1 MANFVKKKREAESK
15 VSKSES
21 SEEIDLNNKEIF
33 VGQVASDD
41 NTICTRGTESSIIT
55 ILRNSRREHFF
66 DARIKLYR
74 EKLSLME
81 KEGMMRL
88 SSGLGAREKIPGCC
102 KANRY
107 QVYRILVTI
116 LGASF
121 VLLAVSGI
129 LLLALLPKIAEI
141 QIRNSKM
148 VIREIDVF
156 QISRQNGET
165 SFEVESVLD
174 VEKLSRHKAQFI
186 HSLMQVSYGVGQ
198 EKARLLGELYVS
210 HMFENGDG
218 SLTAR
223 GRFTI
228 KNRDSVNELITRMT
242 SAMNQGQREEGADE
256 KLTFYGKGLTSLRIF
271 GILVNNVNVDR
282 EVSYS
287 LTSRLAG
294 SPEGGSSW
302 REGPG
307 KRISPDN
314 ASFLHQ
320 SGFKMHG
327 IWLNSHRNNG
337 LRVNIEFELDVEKFL
352 GSDLEGKGRKGSF
365 LPKFHMENIGN
376 LRFDVLFRG
385 EQITEVI
392 WYDVNLRPG
401 SNVWSVSLNFPEKLN
416 NGHKSL
422 IMEIIQK
429 GDISKESLT
438 IRGGESSGGE
448 EAFSDIFKNFEMKIP
463 LSVVK
468 SAVES
473 ELGGLSPEGGGVGVL
488 DRLVQFVQVSHI
500 QILQDSEDLGIRARV
515 KAGYVNPL
523 GDHLPVS
530 LNSMV
535 LSSQLVDQKNYYGDL
550 TLRLDEVVSRD
561 QASAFRSLVEESSRS
576 SPAVISMIESGNGSS
591 QQQRRAPRMQ
601 PKYES
606 FIESSENKEGSS
618 QHVNKCKP
626 SNGEE
631 INGPLKLNACY
642 NIQEFDMDL
651 KINTDSVK
659 PEVKSRWVENM
670 VFNYRKLET
679 RDSSLDAKITSVF
692 GESDFNGISIR
703 RNLLSNK
710 SKIQLLGTEESLL
723 DEDDYNFDN
732 YYKEDEESEDTA
744 ETFSVK
750 NLTNLIDANSV
761 KILGEGF
768 NDSWMTKVRVNH
780 SDTLSRLGLD
790 KLDVGPLGIL
800 ISFDG
805 SSIGFIGTNNFRI
818 EKNSTIEL
826 LGVIKP
832 DHDSGTHEI
841 NHSLTQFIKSMIT
854 GDRSEIQGKNFSL
867 EFNTGEQGKKN
878 CIKYFN
884 YPKYLSEEDY
894 SGWLRN
900 EEFPPVGED
909 IKTPAK
915 KRKGWIGKLLNGQ
928 RIEIPVTVFDDFTEL
943 NIQKY
948 LDRGMESNSDLIKE
962 SLCRVQ
968 SVFNNDIEFE
978 HSVDSDRK
986 EIKKAIGDKLSER
999 NIVLSNIMFQL
1010 FMGKRENDLEIPIG
1024 GVFDLRVPNIISKEL
1039 YMAVSSVRYRLN
1051 VYERA
1056 TERSILEFEHMQDFH
1071 DLSEESGDL
1080 PLKKEKTE
1088 HLDMK
1093 FNLDAPSLKL
1103 HDDHHQLT
1111 NTLYSLLNLPS
1122 IASEKVSDLVIKSSL
1137 DLGLV
1142 SSIGVLKLD
1151 NILLTADVGIPEC
1164 KRRLK
1169 ALQASETESSI
1180 NSIFKVESIQV
1191 QKIRLILPPRGID
1204 IQINTVIRVP
1214 NYVEDIKFDLVMGQ
1228 CVFELKN
1235 QESHLLAIVKTPRQ
1249 VIIGNNRVTESVCHG
1264 FVPAKSWLPMMNL
1277 VGSDESNDEELLI
1290 RAISTPH
1297 GIPYWLVPMFKFIRL
1312 PASST
1317 LSSLEST
1324 EFGSVTFS

>member
-1 MANFVKKKREAESK
+1 MVDFVKKKREAESK

-21 SEEIDLNNKEIF
+21 SEDIDLNKEVF
-33 VGQVASDD
+33 VSQIASDD

-81 KEGMMRL
+81 REGMMRL
-88 SSGLGAREKIPGCC
+88 SRGLGARERLLGCC
-102 KANRY
+102 KVNRY
-107 QVYRILVTI
+107 QVYRILVT
-116 LGASF
+116 LFGAAF
-121 VLLAVSGI
+121 VLLAVFGI
-129 LLLALLPKIAEI
+129 LLLALLPKIAET
-141 QIRNSKM
+141 QIRNSRM

-165 SFEVESVLD
+165 SFEVDSVLD
-174 VEKLSRHKAQFI
+174 VEKVSRYKAQFI
-186 HSLMQVSYGVGQ
+186 HSLMQVSYGIGK
-198 EKARLLGELYVS
+198 EDARLLGELYVS
-210 HMFENGDG
+210 HMFENQDG

-228 KNRDSVNELITRMT
+228 KSRDSVNELITRMT
-242 SAMNQGQREEGADE
+242 SAMNRSHTDGGGSEE
-256 KLTFYGKGLTSLRIF
+256 KVTFYGKGLMSLRIF
-271 GILVNNVNVDR
+271 GILVNNVNVSR
-282 EVSYS
+282 EMSYS
-287 LTSRLAG
+287 LAGRVVG
-294 SPEGGSSW
+294 SPEGDSPG
-302 REGPG
+302 REGPER
-307 KRISPDN
+307 KVSPEN
-314 ASFLHQ
+314 GSFLHQ

-327 IWLNSHRNNG
+327 IWLNSSIPDG
-337 LRVNIEFELDVEKFL
+337 VRVNLEFELDVEKFL
-352 GSDLEGKGRKGSF
+352 GNDLDRKGSRGSF

-376 LRFDVLFRG
+376 LRFDVLYRG
-385 EQITEVI
+385 EHITEVT

-401 SNVWSVSLNFPEKLN
+401 SNVWSVSLSFPEKLN

-422 IMEIIQK
+422 IMDMIQNT
-429 GDISKESLT
+429 DISKESLT
-438 IRGGESSGGE
+438 IRGEESSGGE
-448 EAFSDIFKNFEMKIP
+448 EVFSDMFKDFEIKIP

-468 SAVES
+468 SVVES
-473 ELGGLSPEGGGVGVL
+473 ELRGMIPEGSRTVMI

-500 QILQDSEDLGIRARV
+500 QIIQDSEDLGIRARV

-535 LSSQLVDQKNYYGDL
+535 LSSQLVDQNIYYGDI
-550 TLRLDEVVSRD
+550 TLRLDEVGLRD
-561 QASAFRSLVEESSRS
+561 QVSAFRGLIESSRG
-576 SPAVISMIESGNGSS
+576 SPEIISMIESGSGSS
-591 QQQRRAPRMQ
+591 QLQRRAPRMQ
-601 PKYES
+601 SKRES
-606 FIESSENKEGSS
+606 FIEGRSENWEKGD
-618 QHVNKCKP
+618 QHINKCKS
-626 SNGEE
+626 SNAGEAS
-631 INGPLKLNACY
+631 GPLKLNACY
-642 NIQEFDMDL
+642 NVQEFDMDL
-651 KINTDSVK
+651 RINTDSVK
-659 PEVKSRWVENM
+659 PEVKSRWVES
-670 VFNYRKLET
+670 VFFNHRQLET
-679 RDSSLDAKITSVF
+679 RESSVDANITSVF
-692 GESDFNGISIR
+692 GESEFNGISIK
-703 RNLLSNK
+703 RNLLSGK
-710 SKIQLLGTEESLL
+710 SKIQLLGTEDGFL
-723 DEDDYNFDN
+723 DDDYNFDN
-732 YYKEDEESEDTA
+732 YYKEDEESEGTV
-744 ETFSVK
+744 ETFSIK

-768 NDSWMTKVRVNH
+768 NDSWIAKVRVNH

-800 ISFDG
+800 IRFDD
-805 SSIGFIGTNNFRI
+805 SRIGFIGTNSFRI

-832 DHDSGTHEI
+832 DYDSGTREI
-841 NHSLTQFIKSMIT
+841 NYSLTQFIRSMIT
-854 GDRSEIQGKNFSL
+854 GDRSDIQGKSFSL
-867 EFNTGEQGKKN
+867 EFNTGEQGKEN
-878 CIKYFN
+878 CMRYFN
-884 YPKYLSEEDY
+884 YPKYLSEEEF
-894 SGWLRN
+894 GTWLRDG
-900 EEFPPVGED
+900 ELPPAGKGS
-909 IKTPAK
+909 KTPAR

-928 RIEIPVTVFDDFTEL
+928 RIEIPVAVFDDFTEL

-948 LDRGMESNSDLIKE
+948 LDRGMEISSSLIKE

-978 HSVDSDRK
+978 NSVDSDRK
-986 EIKKAIGDKLSER
+986 EIKKAIGDRLRER

-1010 FMGKRENDLEIPIG
+1010 FMANRENDLEIPLG

-1039 YMAVSSVRYRLN
+1039 YMAVSSVKYRLS
-1051 VYERA
+1051 VYEKA

-1071 DLSEESGDL
+1071 DLSTEGGD
-1080 PLKKEKTE
+1080 PSLKREKTE

-1093 FNLDAPSLKL
+1093 FNLDSPPLKL

-1122 IASEKVSDLVIKSSL
+1122 IVSEKISDLVIKSTL

-1142 SSIGVLKLD
+1142 SSIGVLRLD
-1151 NILLTADVGIPEC
+1151 NLVLTADVRIPEC
-1164 KRRLK
+1164 RRRLK
-1169 ALQASETESSI
+1169 ALQANETESSI

-1204 IQINTVIRVP
+1204 IQINTVIQIP
-1214 NYVEDIKFDLVMGQ
+1214 NYVDDVKFDLVMGQ

-1235 QESHLLAIVKTPRQ
+1235 QDNHLLAIVKTSRQ
-1249 VIIGNNRVTESVCHG
+1249 IIIGNNRVTESVCHG

-1277 VGSDESNDEELLI
+1277 VGNDEGNDEELLV

-1297 GIPYWLVPMFKFIRL
+1297 GIPYWLVPVFKFLRL

-1317 LSSLEST
+1317 LSSLDST